1 MECYITYCVKGFLAF
16 NSENELISEKLFPET
31 EILNRLADIDDKKI
45 VKEETEII
53 EEVSK
58 DYDEIIIESNK
69 RKSDY
74 DNEKI
79 TIKNPNPA
87 GEYLR
92 SNYEEFG
99 LDSQE
104 ITEIYR
110 NLAIYKIKKESASE
124 DKHLIQAINSI
135 DEIDESIS
143 KLIERIREW
152 YALYFPEMDIIKN
165 NETYIKLISQNKT
178 KEEILKAKP
187 DAFPTDIID
196 IDDDI
201 NPKDLEIMNNYANSI
216 SEMQQTR
223 KDLED
228 YVDLESEKETL
239 MECGF
244 WAETDEYIQ
253 TSIKKFVDESDWH
266 YALRNGDDEIE
277 DIEADED
284 AEECCKN
291 KDAEVAIIV
300 GRQNDVVKAKK
311 VSVVLSR
318 LKISHDIKVVC
329 PIRSTKKF
337 TNYVKSMKNAK
348 VFIGISSNS
357 SQVTGGI
364 VGLTDRPVIGVPC
377 TNENGDDYMLT
388 TVSMPPGAPV
398 ATVGINNGSNAAVL
412 AAEIL
417 SINNPNIVQ
426 LLDKLKD
433 KKITL

>member
-228 YVDLESEKETL
+228 YVDFKMQDIAPNLRLLVGSSLGAKLISHAGGLKRLAMYPSSTVQIMGAEKALFRHLKSGDRPPKYGLIYQHPQVRGAKWWNRGKIARMLAGMISLAARRDVFTKTFDENI
-239 MECGF
+239 
-244 WAETDEYIQ
+244 AEEF
-253 TSIKKFVDESDWH
+253 KFKVE
-266 YALRNGDDEIE
+266 EIE
-277 DIEADED
+277 
-284 AEECCKN
+284 KN
-291 KDAEVAIIV
+291 NPFPTKT
-300 GRQNDVVKAKK
+300 
-311 VSVVLSR
+311 
-318 LKISHDIKVVC
+318 
-329 PIRSTKKF
+329 TKKRKEE
-337 TNYVKSMKNAK
+337 KSKS
-348 VFIGISSNS
+348 G
-357 SQVTGGI
+357 
-364 VGLTDRPVIGVPC
+364 
-377 TNENGDDYMLT
+377 
-388 TVSMPPGAPV
+388 
-398 ATVGINNGSNAAVL
+398 
-412 AAEIL
+412 
-417 SINNPNIVQ
+417 
-426 LLDKLKD
+426 
-433 KKITL
+433 KKSKKGKKRNKRR